1 MSHMIDQ
8 KWDGQV
14 NTKTKT
20 KTNHNFLKMVFPL
33 VTGLFF
39 NAIWLVVRRVFA
51 MLRTVNLEQLRE
63 ANLRIV
69 NLERQQLEDTNLEDT
84 NLEDTN
90 LEDINLEDT
99 DIDQQPISPPDLI
112 ALTVRLSS
120 TEEEL

>member
-1 MSHMIDQ
+1 
-8 KWDGQV
+8 
-14 NTKTKT
+14 
-20 KTNHNFLKMVFPL
+20 MVFPL

-90 LEDINLEDT
+90 LEDTNLEDT
-99 DIDQQPISPPDLI
+99 NLDDTDIEQQPLSPRDLI
-112 ALTVRLSS
+112 ALTAKTSLN
-120 TEEEL
+120 E